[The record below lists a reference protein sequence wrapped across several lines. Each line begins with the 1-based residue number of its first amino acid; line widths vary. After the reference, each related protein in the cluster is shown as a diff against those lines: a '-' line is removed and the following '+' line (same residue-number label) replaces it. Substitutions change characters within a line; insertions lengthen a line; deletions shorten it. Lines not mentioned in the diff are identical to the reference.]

1 MKNITLTEK
10 GQQALLKI
18 KARYN
23 DLKPEYGQNA
33 LQRVVFENGEVPA
46 SMIIY
51 AIGNPTQDDM
61 DDLVRQGY
69 ARDE

>member
-51 AIGNPTQDDM
+51 AIGTPTQDDIDEM
-61 DDLVRQGY
+61 VREGY
-69 ARDE
+69 AQS